1 VSLFCRSAPRPNF
14 LKLKRITGHKSLH
27 LQAQLEIAQ
36 GRGAGATAYSKG
48 GVMDKMEACGIEVS
62 AQELVVALTGKQGEA
77 VLHRFANT
85 AAGHGQLLRALT
97 RGGKRVRACLEA
109 TGVYGLDVALL
120 LSAQQGLEVMVANP
134 RAVRHFARAM
144 MQRSKND
151 QLDAVVLWEFA
162 GRMPFTAWARPEK
175 NTLALWALARRL
187 EALTKQCTAEKN
199 RQHAAGVSQAIPE
212 CVRRSIARTLRFL
225 QREIKQLR
233 AEALQCIAADARL
246 QRRYQLLLSVP
257 GIGEVSAIHI
267 LAELLLLPE
276 DRDVRQ
282 WVAYAGLD
290 PREYSSGTSVR
301 KYTRISKVGNRHL
314 RCALYMPALVASRR
328 EPHLRGFYEHLLA
341 RGKKKRP
348 ALMAVARKLL
358 HAIYGMFR
366 SQQPYD
372 GACVYQ
378 LPSAPKTLPDSLLNR
393 KIA

>member
-1 VSLFCRSAPRPNF
+1 M
-14 LKLKRITGHKSLH
+14 
-27 LQAQLEIAQ
+27 
-36 GRGAGATAYSKG
+36 
-48 GVMDKMEACGIEVS
+48 MDKMAACGIEVS
-62 AQELVVALTGKQGEA
+62 ARELVVALTGKKGEP
-77 VLHRFANT
+77 VLQRFANT
-85 AAGHGQLLRALT
+85 AAGHQQLLRTLT
-97 RGGKRVRACLEA
+97 RVGMGVVRVVLEA
-109 TGVYGLDVALL
+109 TGLYGLDVALA
-120 LSAQQGLEVMVANP
+120 LSGQAGVEVMVANP
-134 RAVRHFARAM
+134 RAVRDFARAM

-162 GRMPFTAWARPEK
+162 ARMPFTAWARPKK
-175 NTLALWALARRL
+175 NTLALWAIARRL
-187 EALTKQCTAEKN
+187 QALTKQCTAEKN

-212 CVRRSIARTLRFL
+212 GVRRSIARTLRFL

-233 AEALQCIAADARL
+233 AEALRCIAGDARL
-246 QRRYQLLLSVP
+246 QGRYDLLRSVP
-257 GIGEVSAIHI
+257 GIGEVSAIQI

-348 ALMAVARKLL
+348 ALMALARKLL

-366 SQQPYD
+366 SERPYN
-372 GACVYQ
+372 GARVYQ
-378 LPSAPKTLPDSLLNR
+378 LPPAPQTLPALSLNR
-393 KIA
+393 RIA